1 MVTIFIYLDY
11 PEDRNRCA
19 FLYFCRK
26 IYVFLPKSLVVTK
39 TTSKYIINQFKRQ
52 FIFNVCKWKDYQN
65 IFIFLKKY
73 WYFFIHNF
81 IWQLLKNCLCVAPPR
96 TPLGVEMMGGG
107 VEMIIILI
115 KNLLMENHVFV
126 LRMVDPILEQNYD

>member
-19 FLYFCRK
+19 FLYFCHK

-39 TTSKYIINQFKRQ
+39 TTSKYIINQFKLQ
-52 FIFNVCKWKDYQN
+52 FIFNVCELKDYQN

-81 IWQLLKNCLCVAPPR
+81 ILQVLKNYLCVPPPR
-96 TPLGVEMMGGG
+96 TPLG